1 MAHQLLHPLIKGSP
15 IKANW
20 RGIGVVAEL
29 NGINGQHPEVL
40 PAAGYSVMGTY
51 KLQQT
56 PQVMGEWW
64 AISIK
69 AEQPGFEGFLDGLLK
84 PEAPSTLSK
93 NGRIRG
99 CDGRLK
105 VCGSNPQ

>member
-1 MAHQLLHPLIKGSP
+1 MVYQLLHPLIEGSSV
-15 IKANW
+15 KANW

-29 NGINGQHPEVL
+29 NGINGQYPEVL
-40 PAAGYSVMGTY
+40 PAAGYSVVASD

-64 AISIK
+64 ALLIK
-69 AEQPGFEGFLDGLLK
+69 AEEPGFEGFLDGLLQ

-105 VCGSNPQ
+105 VCSSNPQ